1 MKKEK
6 KKFEVV
12 VVGGGLAG
20 LCAAIASARS
30 GVDTCLLHNRPVL
43 GGNSSSEIRVT
54 PHGAAAFHAYAR
66 ETGIISELLIKE
78 RALNHEEIFE
88 NGWTNSVWDMV
99 QYDLTQQT
107 ENLTLYLNTDFR
119 GVVMKDS
126 RTIDSIKAYTQN
138 SEIEL
143 TLEGHVFVDC
153 TGDGVLAYQA
163 GCEWR
168 MGSESRSEFNEP
180 HAPEHGNGDI
190 MGSSIHFKTKK
201 MDYPIPFEAPEWAVK
216 YEDASFFYQNGRP
229 PKDERGGYWW
239 LEIGVP
245 YHTIHENED
254 IRHELTRHALGVWD
268 WMKNRDPKMKE
279 VTKNYALDWIG
290 QVPGKRESRRIM
302 GQYLMTEHDPQNCT
316 VFEDEIAFGGWF
328 IDLHTPGGLLAKDSE
343 PASGENYNTFTDYAV
358 KSYAG
363 PYGIPLRCLI
373 AKDVDNLMM
382 AGRNVSVTH
391 AALGTVRVMST
402 TALLGQAA
410 GTASAH
416 AVLNGL
422 SVSHLTPA
430 DVTTIQQQLLRNGC
444 FLPNYKNNDPKDLAL
459 RARVDA
465 SSSAKEY
472 GAGPESKGF
481 HQGLYI
487 WKDQPQYTDTV
498 LHTRRGQLIAIGDS
512 PMESVSI
519 CVTNRSPQS
528 QTLRAKLLAVDHIWD
543 YRIQELDELASGT
556 IEVPPGAKQWVDF
569 PVNSSNI
576 VAGRFVRL
584 DILPNEYIEWLLAG
598 KIVTGH
604 MASYQIGP
612 DKMRRFGSGHTLSFK
627 VNGPQTCYE
636 PANVIN
642 GVARP
647 AAFTN
652 LWKSDP
658 VLPLPQWIG
667 LTWDDPK
674 RIDQIQ
680 LTFAGHLLR
689 ELHAYAPFY
698 RDPQCVRDY
707 TISAWIAGKWEKIIE
722 ITGNY
727 QRQRVHVLAQSITTD
742 KLRVEVHATNGDDA
756 AQIYEVRCYGSAH

>member
-1 MKKEK
+1 
-6 KKFEVV
+6 
-12 VVGGGLAG
+12 
-20 LCAAIASARS
+20 
-30 GVDTCLLHNRPVL
+30 
-43 GGNSSSEIRVT
+43 
-54 PHGAAAFHAYAR
+54 
-66 ETGIISELLIKE
+66 
-78 RALNHEEIFE
+78 
-88 NGWTNSVWDMV
+88 
-99 QYDLTQQT
+99 
-107 ENLTLYLNTDFR
+107 
-119 GVVMKDS
+119 
-126 RTIDSIKAYTQN
+126 
-138 SEIEL
+138 
-143 TLEGHVFVDC
+143 
-153 TGDGVLAYQA
+153 
-163 GCEWR
+163 
-168 MGSESRSEFNEP
+168 
-180 HAPEHGNGDI
+180 
-190 MGSSIHFKTKK
+190 
-201 MDYPIPFEAPEWAVK
+201 
-216 YEDASFFYQNGRP
+216 
-229 PKDERGGYWW
+229 
-239 LEIGVP
+239 
-245 YHTIHENED
+245 
-254 IRHELTRHALGVWD
+254 
-268 WMKNRDPKMKE
+268 
-279 VTKNYALDWIG
+279 
-290 QVPGKRESRRIM
+290 
-302 GQYLMTEHDPQNCT
+302 
-316 VFEDEIAFGGWF
+316 
-328 IDLHTPGGLLAKDSE
+328 
-343 PASGENYNTFTDYAV
+343 
-358 KSYAG
+358 
-363 PYGIPLRCLI
+363 
-373 AKDVDNLMM
+373 
-382 AGRNVSVTH
+382 
-391 AALGTVRVMST
+391 
-402 TALLGQAA
+402 
-410 GTASAH
+410 
-416 AVLNGL
+416 
-422 SVSHLTPA
+422 
-430 DVTTIQQQLLRNGC
+430 
-444 FLPNYKNNDPKDLAL
+444 YKNNDPKDLAL

-612 DKMRRFGSGHTLSFK
+612 DKMRRFGSGQTLSFK

-698 RDPQCVRDY
+698 RDPQC
-707 TISAWIAGKWEKIIE
+707 
-722 ITGNY
+722 
-727 QRQRVHVLAQSITTD
+727 
-742 KLRVEVHATNGDDA
+742 
-756 AQIYEVRCYGSAH
+756 